1 MDWSL
6 GEYEHVAAQLLP
18 AAAIVVEHAAP
29 RAGERVLDI
38 GCGTGN
44 AALLAAE
51 RGAIV
56 TGIDP
61 AERLLDVARAEAAA
75 RSLEAQFM
83 RGAAEALPIADGAA
97 DLVLSVFGV
106 IFAEDA
112 SAAAAEMAR
121 VCAQRG
127 RIVISAWV
135 PGDPIAE
142 LGRLR
147 RNAITGQAVVPD
159 APGPPAW
166 HERGALTDLL
176 GPYGFAIQLREAA
189 LSFSAGSAEEFI
201 DSELRSHPVWIA
213 CRTSLEP
220 RGEMDAL
227 RARLLEVLH
236 AANEDPH
243 DFRVTSHYIVASASR
258 NQG

>member
-51 RGAIV
+51 SGAIV

-61 AERLLDVARAEAAA
+61 ADRLLDVARAEAAA
-75 RSLEAQFM
+75 RTLAVQFM

-97 DLVLSVFGV
+97 DLILSVFGV

-112 SAAAAEMAR
+112 AAAAAEMAR
-121 VCAQRG
+121 VCAPQG
-127 RIVISAWV
+127 RIVISAWI
-135 PGDPIAE
+135 PGGPIAE

-147 RNAITGQAVVPD
+147 REAIIGQAEVPD
-159 APGPPAW
+159 APAPPAW
-166 HERGALTDLL
+166 HEPVALSDLL

-189 LSFSAGSAEEFI
+189 LPFSAGSAEDFI
-201 DSELRSHPVWIA
+201 DSELRNHPMWIA

-227 RARLLEVLH
+227 RARVLEVLH

-243 DFRVTSHYIVASASR
+243 AFRVTSHYVVVSANRS
-258 NQG
+258 QG